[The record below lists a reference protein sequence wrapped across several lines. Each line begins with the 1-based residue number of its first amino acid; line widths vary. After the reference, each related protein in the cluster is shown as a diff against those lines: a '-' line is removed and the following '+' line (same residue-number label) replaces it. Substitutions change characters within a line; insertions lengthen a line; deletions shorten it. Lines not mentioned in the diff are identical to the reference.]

1 MQHHSRK
8 QEIEMRHHDSTD
20 ITTRSIGVHP
30 FVMADTLLQLAKLR
44 QVPSIAYTSLNA
56 SITTIAERGHSFV
69 KFVCNVA
76 QHVSRFSEA
85 DEIESLLLTTS
96 GFRSPPT
103 ECSNEN
109 RDLLSG
115 LGFEIA
121 FAFSEETGVD
131 IDHRFADTIAANNK
145 AGNLRSD
152 VVQTPRRR
160 IQVSGF
166 KWEEGLCEWVAATP
180 LPLNRAGRADSSDFK
195 DPYNDKEQPRS
206 KHDDLHQTPKKSTAI
221 VLPSSPDIITAG
233 EQQTEAPK
241 HPVITLPKVSVQ
253 ASRPALRERS
263 ANQPLPQKQKRFTS
277 STSKESTAGSDT
289 ETDHKPPQ
297 RLLKPIVPKQVHL
310 KEERAK
316 RAALLLATT
325 TSHPTAAAA
334 TAPGLRPALTQP
346 QPSKQL
352 KRSLS
357 FVEKTDQSDRRNG
370 DPGRDQAGLEAEDSD
385 ELGLLTPVRKKR
397 VCTRGSAR
405 SSSHAR
411 GKRLSSTASKV
422 PVREM
427 HDQMSDDELGL

>member
-1 MQHHSRK
+1 
-8 QEIEMRHHDSTD
+8 
-20 ITTRSIGVHP
+20 
-30 FVMADTLLQLAKLR
+30 MADTLLQLAKLR
-44 QVPSIAYTSLNA
+44 QVPSIAYTSLNV

-96 GFRSPPT
+96 GFLSPPP

-109 RDLLSG
+109 RDLLSRLG
-115 LGFEIA
+115 LEIA
-121 FAFSEETGVD
+121 FAFSQETGVD

-145 AGNLRSD
+145 DNDLRTD
-152 VVQTPRRR
+152 IVQTPRRR

-180 LPLNRAGRADSSDFK
+180 LPLNRGVRVNPDEQEDTL
-195 DPYNDKEQPRS
+195 NNKELPTSKQHDLYRTPR
-206 KHDDLHQTPKKSTAI
+206 KSQFLI
-221 VLPSSPDIITAG
+221 LPSSPDIIAAG
-233 EQQTEAPK
+233 EQQPEE
-241 HPVITLPKVSVQ
+241 HPIVILPRMPAQ
-253 ASRPALRERS
+253 ASRPALKERS
-263 ANQPLPQKQKRFTS
+263 ANQPLPQKQVRFTS
-277 STSKESTAGSDT
+277 STSKESDTESDT
-289 ETDHKPPQ
+289 GTDHKPPQ
-297 RLLKPIVPKQVHL
+297 RLLKPVVPKQVHL

-316 RAALLLATT
+316 RAALLLAQT
-325 TSHPTAAAA
+325 TSHQTAAAT
-334 TAPGLRPALTQP
+334 TAPKPRPALTQP

-357 FVEKTDQSDRRNG
+357 FVEKTDKSDRRNG
-370 DPGRDQAGLEAEDSD
+370 DPGRDEAGLEAEDSD

-405 SSSHAR
+405 LSSHAR

-427 HDQMSDDELGL
+427 HDEMSDDELGL